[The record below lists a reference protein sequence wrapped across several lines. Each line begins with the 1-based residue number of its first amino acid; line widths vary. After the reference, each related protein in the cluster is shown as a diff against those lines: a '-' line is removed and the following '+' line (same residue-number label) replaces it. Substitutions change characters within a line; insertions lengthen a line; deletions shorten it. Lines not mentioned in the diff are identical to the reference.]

1 MFKDYAL
8 CTREELE
15 EKRKRLTCLQDK
27 LKCSPPDGGGS
38 MQIQQEIS
46 RLQIEI
52 WESEWAIDA
61 KAAGAL
67 PYTRYRIGRVCRHA
81 VVRLYGMYLAVAS
94 FIEHVK
100 LWFRIWRM

>member
-1 MFKDYAL
+1 MFKDYAI

-15 EKRKRLTCLQDK
+15 EKRKRLACLQDN
-27 LKCSPPDGGGS
+27 LKYPPPDGGGS
-38 MQIQQEIS
+38 MQMQQEIN

-61 KAAGAL
+61 KEAGTV
-67 PYTRYRIGRVCRHA
+67 PYIRYRIDRVFRHA